1 MLVENTTGIF
11 SQGVLRCYSLL
22 FCARF
27 WNLFIFQVHFD
38 LLSWK
43 ITGWFL
49 WLLCIDPWRSLMFPM
64 FVYLLFKEFVSES
77 SKIKET
83 AEMKTNTRE
92 GTVLFFFLLQFV
104 CMGGSTNRI
113 KHFAKFIQGELKDY
127 LKDDNEPLNMSKS
140 DRYVLY
146 KVGPVLAVNVS
157 SFQWCP
163 YKRSLCLLNC

>member
-1 MLVENTTGIF
+1 
-11 SQGVLRCYSLL
+11 
-22 FCARF
+22 
-27 WNLFIFQVHFD
+27 
-38 LLSWK
+38 
-43 ITGWFL
+43 
-49 WLLCIDPWRSLMFPM
+49 MFPM

-77 SKIKET
+77 SKIKVT

-157 SFQWCP
+157 SF
-163 YKRSLCLLNC
+163 K